1 MGALILSSIAFSVG
15 GAFMKPSHSL
25 SRLAPSLAVIA
36 CYLLGTVLLA
46 HAVSHRNLA
55 TTYVLGLG
63 VEAVVSIGVGLAVL
77 GETVTNR
84 QAMGLG
90 LILLGIVAV
99 RSP

>member
-1 MGALILSSIAFSVG
+1 
-15 GAFMKPSHSL
+15 MKPSHGL

-36 CYLLGTVLLA
+36 CYVIGTVLLTQ
-46 HAVSHRNLA
+46 AVSRRNLG

-63 VEAVVSIGVGLAVL
+63 IEAVVSIGVGLAVL

-90 LILLGIVAV
+90 LILFGLVAI
-99 RSP
+99 RGP